1 MTSFDVP
8 PSPPTAPDPGAAE
21 PVVEP
26 PSRRGLSGLQ
36 IGILVVAFCF
46 LAGAVGFVVGE
57 RQESDPLSATDVGF
71 MQDMSY
77 HHEQAVQMSLLL
89 LDKEGIDR
97 TLRSFAQE
105 IIIDQRFEQG
115 VYNAT
120 LDRLGH
126 PVSAGDT
133 VMGWMGEPVAAE
145 DMPGLATEEQMDAL
159 RAAEGDEA
167 AALWI
172 AMMSEHHLAGL
183 HMADYE
189 ARHGSDAT
197 TVNMAKATVKNQR
210 SEIIDLARYRE
221 NAGLPIPEG
230 YTDPRDDQRL
240 DPIAFTERDQD
251 ETTTT
256 GD

>member
-1 MTSFDVP
+1 MTSFDAPPAP
-8 PSPPTAPDPGAAE
+8 PSGSDPATPDEPAAPA
-21 PVVEP
+21 
-26 PSRRGLSGLQ
+26 RRGLSGVQ

-57 RQESDPLSATDVGF
+57 RKEADPLNATDVGF
-71 MQDMSY
+71 MQDMAY

-120 LDRLGH
+120 LDRFGH
-126 PVSAGDT
+126 PVAVEDT
-133 VMGWMGEPVAAE
+133 VMGWMGEAVPAE

-159 RAAEGDEA
+159 REAEGDEA

-183 HMADYE
+183 HMADYA
-189 ARHGSDAT
+189 ARYGSDRA
-197 TVNMAKATVKNQR
+197 TVNMAEATVKNQR

-221 NAGLPIPEG
+221 TAGLPIPEG
-230 YTDPRDDQRL
+230 FTDPREDQRL
-240 DPIAFTERDQD
+240 DPIAFTEHDHD